1 MIEYLRQ
8 LFLKDFWL
16 KLFSFAL
23 AVLIWFT
30 VNIAI
35 NRESSGAPALSLI
48 PSEEKVFSGLPVVVL
63 SSAEDVRS
71 VHVYPKEVEVTVQG
85 EAKLLKDVRSKD
97 IRVLLDLTGIPAA
110 HDMRVRVEVTLPTG
124 ISVVRVNP
132 EEVQVTFPPK
142 GENQA
147 DKGL

>member
-8 LFLKDFWL
+8 QFLKDFWL

-35 NRESSGAPALSLI
+35 NKESSGAPALSLI
-48 PSEEKVFSGLPVVVL
+48 PAEEKIFSGLPVVVL

-71 VHVYPKEVEVTVQG
+71 VRVNPKEVEVTVQG
-85 EAKLLKDVRSKD
+85 ELKVLKNVRPRD

-110 HDMRVRVEVTLPTG
+110 HDMRVRVEVTLPAG
-124 ISVVRVNP
+124 LSLVKANP
-132 EEVQVTFPPK
+132 EEVQVAFPPRTDTK
-142 GENQA
+142 T
-147 DKGL
+147 D